1 MRRQFL
7 NTAGAAI
14 AALCLIALPAAAETV
29 AVVNA
34 RILTVGAAGE
44 IANGTVVVRDGKI
57 VSVGAGASAPAGARI
72 IDAKG
77 GVVTPGLFDAATTLG
92 LIENSSVPQTDDSA
106 THNSELSAAF
116 DVQYGLDPDSVAL
129 PVERLGGIT
138 RAIVL
143 PGYGEVEGRELMF
156 AGQAAAIHLGAG
168 TDILVKPRVGMVID
182 LAADGAQR
190 SGGSRGGAF
199 TAMRA
204 ALGDVRFYMR
214 NKAGYDRGDA
224 RALGLSRA
232 DLEALIPVVEGRMPL
247 IVTVHRAADI
257 RQVLTL
263 AREEG
268 LKVILEGAE
277 EAWRVA
283 PEIARA
289 GVGVIINPTADL
301 PNNFE
306 QRAATLENAA
316 RLNAAGVLVA
326 FEGNDRVHRARELRY
341 NAGIAVANGMP
352 YAAALAAIT
361 ANPARIFGL
370 SDRTGALEPGRD
382 GDLVVWNGDPF
393 EPMTQ
398 PIAIFVRGA
407 EQPLTSR
414 AIELRD
420 RYEGEPG
427 PLPRAYNR

>member
-1 MRRQFL
+1 M
-7 NTAGAAI
+7 
-14 AALCLIALPAAAETV
+14 
-29 AVVNA
+29 
-34 RILTVGAAGE
+34 
-44 IANGTVVVRDGKI
+44 
-57 VSVGAGASAPAGARI
+57 
-72 IDAKG
+72 
-77 GVVTPGLFDAATTLG
+77 
-92 LIENSSVPQTDDSA
+92 
-106 THNSELSAAF
+106 
-116 DVQYGLDPDSVAL
+116 
-129 PVERLGGIT
+129 IT
-138 RAIVL
+138 
-143 PGYGEVEGRELMF
+143 
-156 AGQAAAIHLGAG
+156 
-168 TDILVKPRVGMVID
+168 
-182 LAADGAQR
+182 
-190 SGGSRGGAF
+190 
-199 TAMRA
+199 
-204 ALGDVRFYMR
+204 
-214 NKAGYDRGDA
+214 
-224 RALGLSRA
+224 
-232 DLEALIPVVEGRMPL
+232 
-247 IVTVHRAADI
+247 
-257 RQVLTL
+257 
-263 AREEG
+263 
-268 LKVILEGAE
+268 
-277 EAWRVA
+277 
-283 PEIARA
+283 
-289 GVGVIINPTADL
+289 PTADL